1 MSIKIHLDSLTLPER
16 TKIVKELK
24 FNKKDN
30 KYNKLVVNPTIYPYD
45 TDDNDNIFLPFAW
58 ALKNIGNCIR
68 PRREVHSDL
77 ETTFSKEITF
87 REEQKQVIKEA
98 IQLLNKNGTCIL
110 SVYTGFGKTICSI
123 KLACKIKLKTLIVV
137 SRLVLVNQWI
147 NSINKCCENPKIQ
160 FLTARTPLNLSN
172 DFFIMNALNIP
183 KKPHGFFDDI
193 GTIITDEIHLIATE
207 KLIQSFNYLRPR
219 YMIGLS
225 ATPTRPDGM
234 DALLDVYFGKD
245 KIYRKLFRKH
255 FVYKVQTNFEPTFQ
269 LGATGKVDWNS
280 ILESQTED
288 ITRNELI
295 IKLVQYFKDRFF
307 LILSKR
313 VKQVSYL
320 VNRLKSVG
328 ESVTSLVGDEKEYNE
343 SSRILVATVQ
353 KAGVGFD
360 HPKLDALILA
370 SDVEE
375 YFIQYLGRVMRRE
388 DVEPYIFDLVDD
400 NKILKSHFYVR
411 RRVYTNHGGEIRDF
425 SRVFPNFK

>member
-24 FNKKDN
+24 FNKKRTT
-30 KYNKLVVNPTIYPYD
+30 KYNKFLLLILRFIRMIQTIM
-45 TDDNDNIFLPFAW
+45 IIFFLPFAW

-110 SVYTGFGKTICSI
+110 SVYTGFGKTLCSI
-123 KLACKIKLKTLIVV
+123 KLAYKIKLKTLIVI
-137 SRLVLVNQWI
+137 SRLILVKQWV
-147 NSINKCCENPKIQ
+147 NSINKCCKNPKIQ

-225 ATPTRPDGM
+225 ATPTR
-234 DALLDVYFGKD
+234 
-245 KIYRKLFRKH
+245 
-255 FVYKVQTNFEPTFQ
+255 
-269 LGATGKVDWNS
+269 S
-280 ILESQTED
+280 
-288 ITRNELI
+288 
-295 IKLVQYFKDRFF
+295 
-307 LILSKR
+307 
-313 VKQVSYL
+313 
-320 VNRLKSVG
+320 
-328 ESVTSLVGDEKEYNE
+328 
-343 SSRILVATVQ
+343 
-353 KAGVGFD
+353 
-360 HPKLDALILA
+360 
-370 SDVEE
+370 
-375 YFIQYLGRVMRRE
+375 
-388 DVEPYIFDLVDD
+388 
-400 NKILKSHFYVR
+400 
-411 RRVYTNHGGEIRDF
+411 
-425 SRVFPNFK
+425 